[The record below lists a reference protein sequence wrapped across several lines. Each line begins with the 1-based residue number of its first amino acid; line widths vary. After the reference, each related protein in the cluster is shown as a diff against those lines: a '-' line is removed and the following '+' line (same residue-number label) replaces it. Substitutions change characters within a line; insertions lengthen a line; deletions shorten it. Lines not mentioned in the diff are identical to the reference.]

1 MEVRKEVTY
10 MGKHNSKTVDN
21 KERKKIV
28 ALLKEKG
35 YVEQPKRGTGSHTV
49 YKNSVTGDVKVL
61 TLKLNKMIARRIEKE
76 LYMRV

>member
-1 MEVRKEVTY
+1 MKVRKEATY

-35 YVEQPKRGTGSHTV
+35 YVEQPKRGTGSHAV